1 MCFSELPGSYLSLS
15 HSPVTGRFPPA
26 LLQQRL
32 LYPATYSPSC
42 HHLSRLK
49 GEGVKG
55 CWKYI
60 LWAMSFLSAMLL
72 KPNLLSVPLGRSEKL
87 FQVGTTTEEKEGAL
101 VSGTEAVKGEREG
114 GSSTSTL
121 WSGTDPPCPFSPAMS
136 SPTDKLRLK
145 MLEHSEGRTMCRAFT
160 QFLLFSLLTF
170 RTHPC
175 IREGLVAWLI

>member
-1 MCFSELPGSYLSLS
+1 MSLLMCFSELPGSYLSLS
-15 HSPVTGRFPPA
+15 HSSVTGRFPPA

-87 FQVGTTTEEKEGAL
+87 SQVGATTEEKEGAL
-101 VSGTEAVKGEREG
+101 LSGTERERGREAQAHLPYGQAQTHHAHFHLPCPHPQTNSDQKCWSILREG
-114 GSSTSTL
+114 RCAVPSHSS
-121 WSGTDPPCPFSPAMS
+121 CS
-136 SPTDKLRLK
+136 SL
-145 MLEHSEGRTMCRAFT
+145 C
-160 QFLLFSLLTF
+160 
-170 RTHPC
+170 
-175 IREGLVAWLI
+175 